1 MGNSCGMLYT
11 ENAKS
16 LYKCAIVL
24 WQEDHKIKMPKE
36 GMWLER
42 RGQRAEKAVM
52 GQEEREPALWK
63 LIGSVRELG
72 LCPKGNKLLESFKL
86 GKPGTSSS

>member
-1 MGNSCGMLYT
+1 
-11 ENAKS
+11 
-16 LYKCAIVL
+16 
-24 WQEDHKIKMPKE
+24 
-36 GMWLER
+36 
-42 RGQRAEKAVM
+42 M